1 MKDFLTKIFALFCAP
16 VLVKNKLRI
25 EIKLLVLCGLLVLAA
40 CQTAPSKKTPSVA
53 QKPIVTRAE
62 ARILSEEAEVKLAEA
77 EEALKEGNS
86 NRARRQLNGVKTAD
100 LNVSQLLRFQLAK
113 VRYYLLV
120 DKPNLAF
127 REIVPVGDEVLRGSS
142 IAFQTD
148 WFLSYAA
155 TLEAGGDIKTAL
167 RMLILMDERLSTKD
181 SIPNQKQILRMLYTL
196 SADTLLHEA
205 RLAPDTYMRGWY
217 DFALLSYIDPS
228 YSRTNTR
235 SLWRESY
242 PRHPGER
249 YFSVLDSR
257 QDELIQVSS
266 TSARDSIHVAFL
278 LPFSGPLASFSEA
291 IVAGYIGIAE
301 QHYTTVEVKR
311 YDTNQERSVRSLYD
325 TAVREKNSLIIGPLR
340 KEKVARLYREVLRP
354 AIPILAFNALPKG
367 GKRDKFFSYNL
378 DIERN
383 AVFAAQAAWKNECRA
398 MIIIR
403 QDNEL
408 GDRASAAV
416 EQEWRS
422 LGGEI
427 VKNRIIVPEEKI
439 IEAVS
444 EIVEVTNE
452 EVEASKEVYRNYLFQ
467 LRKRGLEERT
477 LNELLNTVSQE
488 EDIPI
493 LLPHEDTQLLLREQ
507 EVFMLSKE
515 NYNRTTTTQR
525 AAAGTLT
532 PEILEELKLIAGDTE
547 EEVSTQELLDNFF
560 TEMQASY
567 ERVDANCIFLA
578 MDSIMAVQVRPFLS
592 FYLANDIPVYG
603 TFLLYDRDISGP
615 TYRDLQQVRY
625 GELPGIL
632 GLLRNWDESLQVDS
646 IFALRFYVRGRDA
659 FIIGQSLPRFIDH
672 RERYSSKRGDKTT
685 GEYYVLGESGL
696 LFMNDSEIIT
706 IPREVYFSAGR
717 PRSIKYRSIFQ

>member
-1 MKDFLTKIFALFCAP
+1 MKDFLAKIFALFCAP

-40 CQTAPSKKTPSVA
+40 CQTAPSKKTPSAA
-53 QKPIVTRAE
+53 QKPTITREE
-62 ARILSEEAEVKLAEA
+62 ARILSEEAEVKLARA
-77 EEALKEGNS
+77 EEALKEGSS
-86 NRARRQLNGVKTAD
+86 NRARRQLNGVKTAA
-100 LNVSQLLRFQLAK
+100 LNSSQLLRFQLAK

-120 DKPNLAF
+120 DKPNLAY
-127 REIVPVGDEVLRGSS
+127 REIAPVGDDALRGSS
-142 IAFQTD
+142 IAFQTE

-155 TLEAGGDIKTAL
+155 TLEARGDIKLAL
-167 RMLILMDERLSTKD
+167 RMLILMDERLSAKN
-181 SIPNQKQILRMLYTL
+181 SIANQKEILRMLDTL
-196 SADTLLHEA
+196 SADTLLREA

-217 DFALLSYIDPS
+217 DFTLLSYIDPD
-228 YSRTNTR
+228 YSRSNTR
-235 SLWRESY
+235 SLWRKSY
-242 PRHPGER
+242 PRHPGQR
-249 YFSVLDSR
+249 YFSALDSK
-257 QDELIQVSS
+257 QGELIQVSS
-266 TSARDSIHVAFL
+266 KSARAPIHVAFL
-278 LPFSGPLASFSEA
+278 LPFSGPLESFSEA
-291 IVAGYIGIAE
+291 IVAGYIGMAK
-301 QHYTTVEVKR
+301 QHYTAVEVKR
-311 YDTNQERSVRSLYD
+311 YDTNQESSVRSLYD
-325 TAVREKNSLIIGPLR
+325 SAVRGKNSLIIGPLR
-340 KEKVARLYREVLRP
+340 KEKVEQLYREVSRP
-354 AIPILAFNALPKG
+354 SIPILAFNALPKG

-383 AVFAAQAAWKNECRA
+383 AVFAARSAWKNECSA

-408 GDRASAAV
+408 GDRASNAV
-416 EQEWRS
+416 EREWRS
-422 LGGEI
+422 LGGKI

-439 IEAVS
+439 IAAVS

-467 LRKRGLEERT
+467 LRKRGLEEKT

-488 EDIPI
+488 EDIPT
-493 LLPHEDTQLLLREQ
+493 LLPREDRQLLLLEQ
-507 EVFMLSKE
+507 EVSMISKE
-515 NYNRTTTTQR
+515 NYNRNTATQR

-567 ERVDANCIFLA
+567 ERVDADCIFLA
-578 MDSIMAVQVRPFLS
+578 MDSIMAVRVRPFLS

-603 TFLLYDRDISGP
+603 TFLLYDRDLSGA

-632 GLLRNWDESLQVDS
+632 GLLRNWDGSLQADS
-646 IFALRFYVRGRDA
+646 IFALRFYARGRDA
-659 FIIGQSLPRFIDH
+659 FIVGQALPRFIDH
-672 RERYSSKRGDKTT
+672 SERSSSKRGDRTT
-685 GEYYVLGESGL
+685 REYYVLGESGL
-696 LFMNDSEIIT
+696 LFIDDLEIVN

-717 PRSIKYRSIFQ
+717 PRSFKHRSIFQ